1 MGATRLVRLSY
12 ERGLIYANLLYSL
25 QGGFDMMEVTR
36 VDGDVSAAASGGGI
50 PDILIDGMKSASVLN
65 GVIRI
70 EVTQGRNSE
79 VAGGPPDQVPVA
91 RLVMGLPALLGL
103 HEGLGQFI
111 EALKKDGATA
121 PN

>member
-1 MGATRLVRLSY
+1 
-12 ERGLIYANLLYSL
+12 
-25 QGGFDMMEVTR
+25 MMEVTR
-36 VDGDVSAAASGGGI
+36 VDGDVSAAASGDGI

-70 EVTQGRNSE
+70 EVTQGRNSG